1 MILDASLPC
10 AIGDV
15 FLLLQTARLLVFL
28 PPTQLANKGEPQNMV
43 ELDMHRLVQLAEQKF
58 KNVKARRIKES
69 HKDVRDT
76 CL

>member
-1 MILDASLPC
+1 MISDASLPC

-15 FLLLQTARLLVFL
+15 FLLLQTAHLLVFL

-69 HKDVRDT
+69 RKDMSDT